1 MHLSRKG
8 GNEGMRQNS
17 SEMTNAAGQPFGE
30 LIREYRRRCG
40 LSQEQLGMIAGV
52 KKNAVGAW
60 EAGRSRPD
68 IGSIPALCSTL
79 GIPLHIF
86 FGTPDPDDAFCLKE
100 RFYRLN
106 SYNRTVVLR
115 QMDMLYE
122 LEQNEKQGEP
132 RKIVRLFRN
141 DLAAAA
147 GPISYI
153 GESRGEYVYVAE
165 DERTALADEIITVS
179 GDSMEP
185 SFFDGDQV
193 LVQHTN
199 HLQEGEIGIF
209 VNGDAGYIKEY
220 RKDGLYSH
228 NTEYPP
234 IRFSDEDAV
243 RCIGRVLGTLT
254 QEQLATPE
262 EIAANGMM
270 R

>member
-1 MHLSRKG
+1 MGASLRGIDHLG
-8 GNEGMRQNS
+8 G
-17 SEMTNAAGQPFGE
+17 
-30 LIREYRRRCG
+30 
-40 LSQEQLGMIAGV
+40 
-52 KKNAVGAW
+52 
-60 EAGRSRPD
+60 
-68 IGSIPALCSTL
+68 
-79 GIPLHIF
+79 
-86 FGTPDPDDAFCLKE
+86 GTIE
-100 RFYRLN
+100 I
-106 SYNRTVVLR
+106 LR
-115 QMDMLYE
+115 
-122 LEQNEKQGEP
+122 GFP
-132 RKIVRLFRN
+132 
-141 DLAAAA
+141 
-147 GPISYI
+147 
-153 GESRGEYVYVAE
+153 
-165 DERTALADEIITVS
+165 
-179 GDSMEP
+179 
-185 SFFDGDQV
+185 FFDGDQV